1 MTIYY
6 YHIIYLVF
14 SLHIWCVC
22 VCIGIV
28 LDQRRWTGV
37 EWDYKID
44 YNKYVKD
51 VRTFIQAANEYL
63 KVNNKTH
70 IVHVN
75 NV

>member
-1 MTIYY
+1 M
-6 YHIIYLVF
+6 
-14 SLHIWCVC
+14 CVC

-51 VRTFIQAANEYL
+51 VRTFIQVANEYL

-70 IVHVN
+70 TLFMLTMFKCKIPRLKYIWTTPN
-75 NV
+75 